1 MPNALDTLFQAA
13 SGLPDVPGD
22 NQVVASCVANLN
34 YAPSNQG
41 FTAEG
46 LLQFTPAKRI
56 PPGEFEEPAFFTG
69 SVSSTPPDDPNNPS
83 SSLQAQITL
92 TAPRRLPHPV
102 GYSLTVQAPIFS
114 QSITLTPQAILSNG
128 AYIITASSAQQGVYV
143 FLTVFTPFTIND

>member
-1 MPNALDTLFQAA
+1 MANALDALFLAA
-13 SGLPDVPGD
+13 SGLPDAPGD
-22 NQVVASCVANLN
+22 NQVAASCVVNLN
-34 YAPSNQG
+34 YTPNNQG
-41 FTAEG
+41 FTAQG
-46 LLQFTPAKRI
+46 LLQFTPSKRI

-69 SVSSTPPDDPNNPS
+69 SVSSAPPDDPNNP

-92 TAPRRLPHPV
+92 TAPRRFPHSV

-143 FLTVFTPFTIND
+143 FLTVFTPFTIDD